1 MNAGAIDDVTL
12 VAAGEL
18 RTDVLELFQAEARM
32 DLLLSAPGLLAQPP
46 VGHAALAREPHAPLP
61 AKLAHAHQ
69 QALLSALGEQ
79 LDGLPQTMEWE
90 ARIGAWIRKLSSAE
104 ARVLHHHPGPL
115 FTRLISR
122 AASSIVPAGPITLG
136 TVNRPPGAEL
146 DLTLTGAMHERARE
160 WFRLRA
166 AESNDISKEVQSLLE
181 SSWAGTMIGAK
192 DLYYK
197 VLAEFFQEMLQG
209 ADLTDSNP
217 LLDVMTSFQR
227 AAYQQAKGILRR
239 FGGVFLADVVG
250 LGKTYIAMAL
260 LRYLQDTLDRHAL
273 VIAPPTVCPTW
284 QALAEDFGVNLRTL
298 SHGQLED
305 LPKYSQRQVLVVDE
319 SHNFRNPA
327 TRRYERIWEWL
338 HPNNVPSRRQVLL
351 LSATPQNNSPR
362 DVLQQLK
369 LFPENFTRLP
379 FPGESL
385 DDYFKAVEAGKES
398 LTNVLQH
405 VVVRRTRRFIQSN
418 YQDAKLP
425 VKRPTGG
432 YDWVPIRFPKR
443 ISGPEQCLRYQIED
457 TYGTGLY
464 EQIIQVLG
472 GMDYPLYGLAAYV
485 LEMHRDDARI
495 VGYRQVGK
503 SLRGLFKVL
512 LLKRLESSEAAFRA
526 SLEQLRT
533 RLQRGLENLQAG
545 FVQVVV
551 DVEDEGDAP
560 PGGDKMP
567 SGMFHV
573 DRLRNALNADLERVD
588 KLLGAIPHQ
597 SPGADAKLAR
607 LRAYLRTRPPSQHRT
622 LIFTQFTDTA
632 EFLHSHLQQ
641 GYGTVAKVTGS
652 SGNVR
657 LTARR
662 FAPRAN
668 PSRDGS
674 TIPKEQQIDL
684 LISTD
689 VLSEGINLQDADTL
703 INYDL
708 HWNPVRLIQRAGRI
722 DRLGSLNEEIH
733 ISSFL
738 PERALES
745 SLGLEQVLRR
755 RIQEFLKVF
764 GEDSHILPMEE
775 SLDVDGVLDIY
786 AGKALEKA
794 EARHDE
800 LDALGRHAE
809 RILSLQ
815 QTEPAHYARIRAL
828 RPGRRASTQ
837 SRLPGVV
844 ATRLGWYWAFW
855 HEQDGAAIERISDV
869 AGLDLLFSHSQ
880 KSDVPEATRMAQCRQ
895 RANRLAE
902 EARRAFSSLAE
913 NVRAQRREPAL
924 NIHEDWV
931 LVTLDALRK
940 GSDEARLATLE
951 AMRQWIIAGQY
962 KQSLRLAA
970 ARWRKEQ
977 LTSESLFQ
985 QMEAMLRFPL
995 RNEALGEEEMV
1006 GVVVGEEPGEI

>member
-1 MNAGAIDDVTL
+1 MSTLDRDGATL
-12 VAAGEL
+12 VSAGEL
-18 RTDVLELFQAEARM
+18 RTDVLEIFQAEPRM

-46 VGHAALAREPHAPLP
+46 QGHAGLAREPHAGLP
-61 AKLAHAHQ
+61 ARVTHAHRN
-69 QALLSALGEQ
+69 ALLEAFGGQ
-79 LDGLPQTMEWE
+79 LDGLPQTAEWE
-90 ARIGAWIRKLSSAE
+90 GRIGEWIRKLSSAE
-104 ARVLHHHPGPL
+104 ARVFHYQPGPL
-115 FTRLISR
+115 FSRLISR
-122 AASSIVPAGPITLG
+122 PEGSLVPAGPITRG
-136 TVNRPPGAEL
+136 TLHRPSGAEL
-146 DLTLTGAMHERARE
+146 DLALTGAVHERARE

-166 AESNDISKEVQSLLE
+166 AESEDISKDVQALLE
-181 SSWAGTMIGAK
+181 GSWAGAMIGAE
-192 DLYYK
+192 DMYLK
-197 VLAEFFQEMLQG
+197 VLSEFFLEMLQG

-217 LLDVMTSFQR
+217 LLEVMTTFQR

-260 LRYLQDTLDRHAL
+260 LRYLQDTMDRHAL

-284 QALAEDFGVNLRTL
+284 QALGEEFGVNLRVL
-298 SHGQLED
+298 SHGRLED
-305 LPKYSQRQVLVVDE
+305 LPQYSQRQVLVVDE
-319 SHNFRNPA
+319 SHNFRNPT

-362 DVLQQLK
+362 DVMQQMK

-385 DDYFKAVEAGKES
+385 EDFFKAVEAGRES

-405 VVVRRTRRFIQSN
+405 VVVRRTRRFIQN
-418 YQDAKLP
+418 HYKDAKLP
-425 VKRPTGG
+425 VKKPTGG
-432 YDWVPIRFPKR
+432 YDWVPIRFPTR
-443 ISGPEQCLRYQIED
+443 VSGPEQCLRYRIED

-464 EQIIQVLG
+464 DRIIHLLG
-472 GMDYPLYGLAAYV
+472 SMEYPLYGLAAYV
-485 LEMHRDDARI
+485 LEMHRDDSRM
-495 VGYRQVGK
+495 VGFRQAGQ

-526 SLEQLRT
+526 SLERLRA
-533 RLQRGLENLQAG
+533 RLQRALENLRGG
-545 FVQVVV
+545 FVQVVA
-551 DVEDEGDAP
+551 DVEDEGEST
-560 PGGDKMP
+560 PGGDQMP

-573 DRLRNALNADLERVD
+573 DRLRNALTADLERVEE
-588 KLLGAIPHQ
+588 LWGAMHQQ
-597 SPGADAKLAR
+597 SPAADAKLAR
-607 LRAYLRTRPPSQHRT
+607 LRAYLATRSPRQHRT

-632 EFLHSHLQQ
+632 EFLHEHLQ
-641 GYGTVAKVTGS
+641 GEHGSVAKVTGS

-657 LTARR
+657 EIARR

-668 PSRDGS
+668 PGRGRSEV
-674 TIPKEQQIDL
+674 PKTQQIDL

-738 PERALES
+738 PERALETN
-745 SLGLEQVLRR
+745 LGLEQVLRR

-764 GEDSHILPMEE
+764 GEDSHILPLEE
-775 SLDVDGVLDIY
+775 RPDVDGVLDIY

-794 EARHDE
+794 EAHDE
-800 LDALGRHAE
+800 MDALGRHAE
-809 RILSLQ
+809 RILTIQ
-815 QTEPAHYARIRAL
+815 QMEPARYARIRAL
-828 RPGRRASTQ
+828 RPGRRAATR

-855 HEQDGAAIERISDV
+855 REQDGTGLERVADV
-869 AGLDLLFSHSQ
+869 AGLDLLFKHSE
-880 KSDVPEATRMAQCRQ
+880 KADVTEVVHAVRCRQ
-895 RANRLAE
+895 RANTLAE
-902 EARRAFSSLAE
+902 GARRLFSGVAE
-913 NVRAQRREPAL
+913 IVRAQRQKPAL
-924 NIHEDWV
+924 DKNEEWV
-931 LVTLDALRK
+931 LSSVDALRK
-940 GSDEARLATLE
+940 GCDEARLATLD
-951 AMRQWIIAGQY
+951 AMRQWILAGQY
-962 KQSLRLAA
+962 KPSLRLAA

-977 LTSESLFQ
+977 LLGEALFQ

-995 RNEALGEEEMV
+995 KNEFLGEEEMV
-1006 GVVVGEEPGEI
+1006 GVVVGEEPDAV

>member
-1 MNAGAIDDVTL
+1 MSTGSMDGATL
-12 VAAGEL
+12 VSAGEL
-18 RTDVLELFQAEARM
+18 RTDVLEIFQAEARM
-32 DLLLSAPGLLAQPP
+32 ELLLSAPGLLAQPP
-46 VGHAALAREPHAPLP
+46 HGHAALAKEPHAALP
-61 AKLAHAHQ
+61 AKATHAHR
-69 QALLSALGEQ
+69 QALLEAFGGQ
-79 LDGLPQTMEWE
+79 LDGLPQTTEWE
-90 ARIGAWIRKLSSAE
+90 SRIGEWVRKLSAAE
-104 ARVLHHHPGPL
+104 ARVLHHQPGPL
-115 FTRLISR
+115 FSRLISR
-122 AASSIVPAGPITLG
+122 PTSSLVPMGPITRG
-136 TVNRPPGAEL
+136 TLLRPPGAEL
-146 DLTLTGAMHERARE
+146 ELTLTGAMHERARE

-166 AESNDISKEVQSLLE
+166 AESEDISKDVQALLE
-181 SSWAGTMIGAK
+181 NSWAGGMIGAE
-192 DLYYK
+192 DLYLK
-197 VLAEFFQEMLQG
+197 VLSEFFLEMLQG

-217 LLDVMTSFQR
+217 LLDVMTTFQR

-260 LRYLQDTLDRHAL
+260 LRYLQDTMDRHAL

-284 QALAEDFGVNLRTL
+284 QALADDFGVNLRTL
-298 SHGQLED
+298 SHGKLED

-362 DVLQQLK
+362 DVMQQLK

-385 DDYFKAVEAGKES
+385 EDYFKAVEAGKES

-405 VVVRRTRRFIQSN
+405 VVVRRTRRFIQN
-418 YQDAKLP
+418 HYRDAKLP
-425 VKRPTGG
+425 VKRPAGG

-443 ISGPEQCLRYQIED
+443 VSGPEQCLRYRIED

-464 EQIIQVLG
+464 ERIIQVLG
-472 GMDYPLYGLAAYV
+472 SMEYPLYGLAAYV
-485 LEMHRDDARI
+485 LEMHRDDSRM
-495 VGYRQVGK
+495 VGFRQAGQ

-526 SLEQLRT
+526 SLERLRT
-533 RLQRGLENLQAG
+533 RLRRSLSNLQEG
-545 FVQVVV
+545 FVLVVAE
-551 DVEDEGDAP
+551 VEDEGEST
-560 PGGDKMP
+560 PGGDQMP

-573 DRLRNALNADLERVD
+573 DRLRNALTADLDRVD
-588 KLLGAIPHQ
+588 ELLGAMHQ
-597 SPGADAKLAR
+597 QTSAADAKLAR
-607 LRAYLRTRPPSQHRT
+607 LRAYLAARPPGEHRT

-632 EFLHSHLQQ
+632 EFLHAHLEQ
-641 GYGTVAKVTGS
+641 GHGVVEMVTGS

-657 LTARR
+657 RIAQR

-668 PSRDGS
+668 PVRDGS
-674 TIPKEQQIDL
+674 AVPKGEQIDL

-745 SLGLEQVLRR
+745 NLGLEQVLRR

-764 GEDSHILPMEE
+764 GEDSHILPLEE
-775 SLDVDGVLDIY
+775 RPDVDGVLDIY
-786 AGKALEKA
+786 AGMALEKA
-794 EARHDE
+794 EAQDE
-800 LDALGRHAE
+800 MDALGRHAE
-809 RILSLQ
+809 RILTIQ
-815 QTEPAHYARIRAL
+815 QTEPARYARIRAL
-828 RPGRRASTQ
+828 RPGRRAATQ

-855 HEQDGAAIERISDV
+855 REQDEGGMERIADV
-869 AGLDLLFSHSQ
+869 AGLDLLFNHSQ
-880 KSDVPEATRMAQCRQ
+880 KTDVQEGERVVRCRQ
-895 RANRLAE
+895 RASLLAE
-902 EARRAFSSLAE
+902 EGRRLFSSLAE
-913 NVRAQRREPAL
+913 NVRAQRQKPAL
-924 NIHEDWV
+924 NINEEWALSSV
-931 LVTLDALRK
+931 DALRK

-951 AMRQWIIAGQY
+951 AMRQWILAGQY
-962 KQSLRLAA
+962 KPSLRLAA

-977 LTSESLFQ
+977 LMGEALFQ

-995 RNEALGEEEMV
+995 KNEVLGEEEMV
-1006 GVVVGEEPGEI
+1006 GVVVGEDPGEA